1 MSETIRIKDSNGK
14 IKTLY
19 EVLPPSDKLE
29 KLKQKVSKLYV
40 VPQKPTND
48 NISSKEL
55 ADIDD
60 FKPKSQNVEPTFKEI
75 EKIVFVEPASKK
87 HFVHKYIS
95 KSPTRYKTL
104 NAHTPQTLQFEINET
119 TISKMDSSTEIIHT
133 STKHQ
138 KDKHP
143 YIKNEDTDIFES
155 KNHTPKTESTVIQEN
170 FFYLTEPTEPVL
182 EIKNDLIKK
191 ELVPKSTSPVKL
203 LESKPIENENYLKED
218 IALKQSTNNQTF
230 FEIFKDPKYFHSGF
244 INPEL
249 SEPISQSVKTF
260 ESKPFDNRNVLQMND
275 KPIEKKYFE
284 FFQNEPDI
292 VNTQQSKLKSS
303 SQLLPEIKSRIDLQ
317 EKNEKLILVE
327 SGKKHDDKQQKVIN
341 ETIFI
346 KNEPMTENETFI
358 INESGNT
365 DAFHVTKPIWPW
377 FIFLPLVSILLS
389 VLFFLVAFGLLNKT
403 C

>member
-87 HFVHKYIS
+87 HFVHEYIS

-143 YIKNEDTDIFES
+143 YIKNEDTDIFE
-155 KNHTPKTESTVIQEN
+155 
-170 FFYLTEPTEPVL
+170 
-182 EIKNDLIKK
+182 
-191 ELVPKSTSPVKL
+191 
-203 LESKPIENENYLKED
+203 
-218 IALKQSTNNQTF
+218 
-230 FEIFKDPKYFHSGF
+230 
-244 INPEL
+244 
-249 SEPISQSVKTF
+249 
-260 ESKPFDNRNVLQMND
+260 
-275 KPIEKKYFE
+275 
-284 FFQNEPDI
+284 
-292 VNTQQSKLKSS
+292 
-303 SQLLPEIKSRIDLQ
+303 
-317 EKNEKLILVE
+317 
-327 SGKKHDDKQQKVIN
+327 
-341 ETIFI
+341 
-346 KNEPMTENETFI
+346 
-358 INESGNT
+358 
-365 DAFHVTKPIWPW
+365 
-377 FIFLPLVSILLS
+377 
-389 VLFFLVAFGLLNKT
+389 
-403 C
+403 